1 MFPEIDKIAEQS
13 RRRHHQ
19 ASISSV
25 IKRVFILLAQK
36 KWLSCPELLED
47 NHIHQAKLEEQ
58 VLNMIKASGTF
69 VLWIQVLA

>member
-1 MFPEIDKIAEQS
+1 MLHEIDQIAEQS

-25 IKRVFILLAQK
+25 IKRGFVLLAQK

-47 NHIHQAKLEEQ
+47 NHLHQAKLEEQ
-58 VLNMIKASGTF
+58 VLTVIKASG
-69 VLWIQVLA
+69 